1 MKKGMW
7 ILVGLSSV
15 FATSAFAWNASYE
28 CVSNDAKKSKV
39 TVSFLDSEVLRT
51 REPTGGVDR
60 YYRVT
65 DSSDDLVEG
74 MILGTKSGATARLVP
89 VLKGTMNLTMTHI
102 DAASVTASVKVG
114 KVVQTLSCK

>member
-1 MKKGMW
+1 MKKMMW
-7 ILVGLSSV
+7 FLAGIGSV

-28 CVSNDAKKSKV
+28 CISNDAKKAKV

-65 DSSDDLVEG
+65 DTTDELIEA

-102 DAASVTASVKVG
+102 DAATVTASVKVG
-114 KVVQTLSCK
+114 KVVQTFSCK